1 MPGFPKRNS
10 KGRTEVIVIRLTS
23 EEKAAWQAYA
33 ATIEKDNQRGRLANI
48 IRRAVDLY
56 IKADGAKKDRKILW
70 TY

>member
-1 MPGFPKRNS
+1 
-10 KGRTEVIVIRLTS
+10 VIVIRLTS